1 MPVLGKARIWT
12 EVGEWQMSKNSSMA
26 QESKYVVFRLG
37 SQRFGL
43 PIESVER
50 ILPVQPVTPMPKSPE
65 MFLGLFDLR
74 GSTIPVVDAR
84 LRLGME
90 AGAEVKNF
98 VVVLTP
104 EGRCALRVDEVV
116 GISNFTME
124 QVEWEG
130 VLIESRKDA
139 FFKGIGKREKEL
151 TLILDPAHLIPV
163 SLRAN
168 VFAAA

>member
-1 MPVLGKARIWT
+1 MPVLGRARFWE
-12 EVGEWQMSKNSSMA
+12 EVGDGQMSKNSYMA

-50 ILPVQPVTPMPKSPE
+50 ILPVQLVTPMPKCPE

-74 GSTIPVVDAR
+74 GSTIPAVDAR
-84 LRLGME
+84 LRLGLE
-90 AGAEVKNF
+90 AGAEAEKF

-104 EGRCALRVDEVV
+104 EGRCGLRVDEVV

-124 QVEWEG
+124 QVE
-130 VLIESRKDA
+130 
-139 FFKGIGKREKEL
+139 
-151 TLILDPAHLIPV
+151 
-163 SLRAN
+163 
-168 VFAAA
+168 